1 MYEEYEVQSVTLT
14 EDEAKT
20 LAYQE
25 YRARLKET
33 LADAQLLEKNTDA
46 ALDEDGV
53 YRIRCRLYCLAD
65 IAVRQP
71 LVIDENSSAEQ

>member
-1 MYEEYEVQSVTLT
+1 METDLYEEYEVQSVTLT

-46 ALDEDGV
+46 ALG
-53 YRIRCRLYCLAD
+53 
-65 IAVRQP
+65 
-71 LVIDENSSAEQ
+71 